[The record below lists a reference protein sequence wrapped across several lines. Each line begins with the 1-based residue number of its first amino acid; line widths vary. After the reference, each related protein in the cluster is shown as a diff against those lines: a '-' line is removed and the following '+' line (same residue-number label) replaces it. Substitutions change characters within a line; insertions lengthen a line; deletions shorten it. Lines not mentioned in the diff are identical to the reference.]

1 MATSH
6 ISYQGNLQTKNT
18 HLQSGT
24 IISTDAPVDNQG
36 TGASFS
42 PTDLLSTSLAS
53 CMITLMGISARGH
66 HFELGKVEAEM
77 TKMMASGPRRVKTIQ
92 ISMVFPESNYTDAQ
106 KEILK
111 SAAISCPVAKSL
123 HPDIHQDITFK
134 FD

>member
-6 ISYQGNLQTKNT
+6 IKYQGNLRTVNT
-18 HLQSGT
+18 HLHSGT
-24 IISTDAPVDNQG
+24 EITTDAPLDNQG

-66 HFELGKVEAEM
+66 HFELGNVEAGM
-77 TKMMASGPRRVKTIQ
+77 TKIMASGPRRVKTIQ
-92 ISMVFPESNYTDAQ
+92 ISFVFPESKFTDAQ
-106 KEILK
+106 KEILQE
-111 SAAISCPVAKSL
+111 AAISCPVAKSL
-123 HPDIHQDITFK
+123 HPDINQEITFR